1 MQTGMFRSWRNTGL
15 GLAALM
21 LATPALAD
29 GELRDLC
36 PTRPGLAT
44 PPCIVDTGHVLAELG
59 VADWTVDKQ
68 AGVRTDAIISGD
80 LLLRYGL
87 DDQSEVQIGMTGF
100 GTVRTRDASGISHS
114 SGVGDLTLG
123 YKRSIVHPGGNGFS
137 AALQPFLTL
146 PTGGRTIGAGDW
158 SGGVMVPMAVPI
170 AQGVSLELTPEI
182 DAAVNVGGKGRHF
195 AAQTVEGLSFSLT
208 PSVSTSV
215 EVEEVH
221 DEDPSGTQDHALA
234 GLSVAWQPTSN
245 WQLDLGTVAGLD
257 LNSAGVEVYFG
268 ISRRF

>member
-15 GLAALM
+15 GLAALI
-21 LATPALAD
+21 LASPAWAD

-44 PPCIVDTGHVLAELG
+44 PPCIVDSGHVLAELG
-59 VADWTVDKQ
+59 VLDWTLDKQ
-68 AGVRTDAIISGD
+68 ADTRTDTIVSGD

-87 DDQSEVQIGMTGF
+87 DEHNEVQIGLMSF
-100 GTVRTRDASGISHS
+100 GTVRTRDASGISRS

-123 YKRSIVHPGGNGFS
+123 FKHSIVHPDGKGFS
-137 AALQPFLTL
+137 AALQSFLTL
-146 PTGGRTIGAGDW
+146 PTGGHTIGAGDW
-158 SGGVMVPMAVPI
+158 GGGVMVPMGVSLTP
-170 AQGVSLELTPEI
+170 GVSLELTPEI
-182 DAAVNVGGKGRHF
+182 DAAVNASGKGRHF
-195 AAQTVEGLSFSLT
+195 AAQAVEGLNFSLS

-221 DEDPSGTQDHALA
+221 DEDPAGAQDHALA
-234 GLSVAWQPTSN
+234 GLSVAWQPASN

-257 LNSAGVEVYFG
+257 LNSPGLEVYFG

>member
-1 MQTGMFRSWRNTGL
+1 MQTGMFRWWRSAGL
-15 GLAALM
+15 CLAALA
-21 LATPALAD
+21 LAGPALAD
-29 GELRDLC
+29 DGLRDLC

-44 PPCIVDTGHVLAELG
+44 PPCIVDSGHVLAELG
-59 VADWTVDKQ
+59 LADWTIDKQ
-68 AGVRTDAIISGD
+68 AGTRTDTIVFGD

-87 DDQSEVQIGMTGF
+87 DDQSEVQIGLTSF
-100 GTVRTRDASGISHS
+100 GTMRTRDASGISHS

-123 YKRSIVHPGGNGFS
+123 YKRSIVHPGGNAFS

-158 SGGVMVPMAVPI
+158 SGGVMVPMAIPV
-170 AQGVSLELTPEI
+170 ARGVSLELTPEI
-182 DAAVNVGGKGRHF
+182 DAAVNASGKGRHF
-195 AAQTVEGLSFSLT
+195 AAQAVEGLSVTLS

-234 GLSVAWQPTSN
+234 GLSVAWQPASN

-257 LNSAGVEVYFG
+257 LNSPGLEVYFG

>member
-1 MQTGMFRSWRNTGL
+1 MQAGMFRSWRNIGL
-15 GLAALM
+15 GLTVLV
-21 LATPALAD
+21 LAGPALAD
-29 GELRDLC
+29 GESRDLC

-44 PPCIVDTGHVLAELG
+44 PPCIVDSGHVLAELG
-59 VADWTVDKQ
+59 LADWTVDKQ
-68 AGVRTDAIISGD
+68 AGMRTDTIVSGD

-87 DDQSEVQIGMTGF
+87 DDQNEVQIGLTSF
-100 GTVRTRDASGISHS
+100 GTVRTRDPGGINHS

-123 YKRSIVHPGGNGFS
+123 FKHGIVHPDGHGFS
-137 AALQPFLTL
+137 AAVQSFLTL

-158 SGGVMVPMAVPI
+158 SGGVMVPMAVPVR
-170 AQGVSLELTPEI
+170 QGVSLELTPEI
-182 DAAVNVGGKGRHF
+182 DAAVNASGEGRHF
-195 AAQTVEGLSFSLT
+195 AAQAVEGLSFSLS

-234 GLSVAWQPTSN
+234 GLSVAWQPASN

-257 LNSAGVEVYFG
+257 LNSPGLEVYFG